1 MSAKNYLS
9 WPDYGVII
17 GYFVF
22 VLAVGLVSSRKSK
35 GDVSSFFMA
44 SRNMHWIPVGAS
56 LFASNVG
63 SGHFIGLAGTGAA
76 SGIGIAAFE
85 INATFVLLLLGW
97 LFVPVYMS
105 SGVYTMPEYLRER
118 FGGQRIR
125 IYLSVLALLLYVFT
139 KISADLFAG
148 ALFIQEAIGQSS
160 PEWLYFSVL
169 ILLAIAAIFTMA
181 GGLTAV
187 MWTDFVQTILMVL
200 GALVLTGIA
209 FSRVGGY
216 EQLVYKYPLALPS
229 KLAFDTNNKTCNA
242 PPPYAFNLM
251 RPIVGS
257 DLPWTGIVF
266 GLTILAIWCWCTD
279 QVIVQRTL
287 ASRNIIHAKAG
298 CILGGWLKFL
308 PLWLL
313 VFPGMIARVL
323 FPEEVGCVDPET
335 CKKFCGSAAGC
346 TNKAYVKLV
355 LELLPDGL
363 RGLMLAVMMAA
374 LMSSLTSI
382 FNSSS
387 TIFTMDIW
395 ACVRRNAWKK
405 RSPRLVEIEQL
416 IVGRISVLVLVII
429 SVVWIP
435 VIQNS
440 TSSQLFV
447 YIQSITSFLAPPL
460 TAVYIL
466 AVFWTRTNEPGAFWG
481 LMIGL
486 VVGLLRFVLE
496 FAYVIPPCGSAEP
509 DPRPE
514 IIKRLVGDVH
524 FLHFSILLCVFTA
537 IVTVSVSLLT
547 QPIPDKCLHRLTYW
561 TRFSDVP
568 RVTTREWRDE
578 ERLNASHEPAVS
590 YTCSS
595 GEAVKINAKC
605 AENLQGQ
612 ALPED
617 TPRWLQVLG
626 RLCGAGAKE
635 AAENGNFPATEAP
648 EKVKNAQQQQIE
660 DALKSI
666 REEPRQKEYVNFAAV
681 LCIVG
686 ATFLWG
692 FYA

>member
-1 MSAKNYLS
+1 M
-9 WPDYGVII
+9 
-17 GYFVF
+17 
-22 VLAVGLVSSRKSK
+22 
-35 GDVSSFFMA
+35 
-44 SRNMHWIPVGAS
+44 
-56 LFASNVG
+56 
-63 SGHFIGLAGTGAA
+63 
-76 SGIGIAAFE
+76 
-85 INATFVLLLLGW
+85 
-97 LFVPVYMS
+97 
-105 SGVYTMPEYLRER
+105 
-118 FGGQRIR
+118 
-125 IYLSVLALLLYVFT
+125 
-139 KISADLFAG
+139 FAG

-496 FAYVIPPCGSAEP
+496 FAYVIPPCGSGGQCACSTEP

-547 QPIPDKCLHRLTYW
+547 QPIPDKCVSRMMPLHRLTYW

-612 ALPED
+612 ALPGVITTCNGIRLTESSFRGH
-617 TPRWLQVLG
+617 TALAASVGQTLRCRRQGG
-626 RLCGAGAKE
+626 RRK
-635 AAENGNFPATEAP
+635 
-648 EKVKNAQQQQIE
+648 
-660 DALKSI
+660 
-666 REEPRQKEYVNFAAV
+666 RYVNFAAV